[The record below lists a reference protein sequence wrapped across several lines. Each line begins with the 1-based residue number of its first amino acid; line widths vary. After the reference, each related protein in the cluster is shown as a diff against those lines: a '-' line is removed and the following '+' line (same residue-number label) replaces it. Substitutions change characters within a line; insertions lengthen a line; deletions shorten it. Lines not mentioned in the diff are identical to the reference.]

1 MFIVI
6 DIEGARDI
14 RFALNV
20 KALET
25 LLLDETNGLDANLR
39 CCRLARVP
47 ESWPP
52 GYGTLEL
59 DNAAHYF
66 VIRDGTITTREGVN
80 LDPPQHG
87 DSSHE

>member
-6 DIEGARDI
+6 DTEGARDI
-14 RFALNV
+14 RFALNM
-20 KALET
+20 KALEA
-25 LLLDETNGLDANLR
+25 LLLDETNSLDANL
-39 CCRLARVP
+39 CHCRIARVP

-66 VIRDGTITTREGVN
+66 VIRNGTITTREGVT
-80 LDPPQHG
+80 LDLPQHG